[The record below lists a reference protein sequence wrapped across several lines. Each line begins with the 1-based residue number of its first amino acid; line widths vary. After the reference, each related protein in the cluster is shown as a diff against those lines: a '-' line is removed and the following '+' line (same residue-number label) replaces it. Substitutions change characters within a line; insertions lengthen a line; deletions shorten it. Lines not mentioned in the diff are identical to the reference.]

1 MRRMKFK
8 PKLRDTMLANA
19 RALEFWAG
27 AAPPEKAKAAEEFVA
42 SALAAIPPAPKRRA
56 TGVDIDS
63 IHGTKRAAPR
73 QLEAPVV
80 KAIGELLAVHHRVLF
95 AVRQNTGQASF
106 EAASGRYQ
114 PIQFYRKLTH
124 GKEVTITDFWGIL
137 KDGRMLAVE
146 AKRPGW
152 SMPGSPTDTEM
163 AQANF
168 LALVRNVGGIG
179 IFATSADEVAAAL
192 A

>member
-80 KAIGELLAVHHRVLF
+80 KAIGELLAVHPRVLWVARF
-95 AVRQNTGQASF
+95 NSGAASY
-106 EAASGRYQ
+106 ESASGRYA
-114 PIQFYRKLTH
+114 PVHFHRVVREPYKTRLPDFFGVLTC
-124 GKEVTITDFWGIL
+124 GLPFC
-137 KDGRMLAVE
+137 VE
-146 AKRPGW
+146 AKAPGW
-152 SMPGSPTDTEM
+152 TKPRDDREREQM
-163 AQANF
+163 AF
-168 LALVRNVGGIG
+168 LNMIAIVGGTAL
-179 IFATSADEVAAAL
+179 FATSADQVAAAL